1 MPISARVEETVGGDK
16 IEPKATG
23 VPDREAAT
31 SESRG
36 KLLSFPGCLRF

>member
-1 MPISARVEETVGGDK
+1 MPIGARVEETVSGDK

-23 VPDREAAT
+23 VPDRKAAT

-36 KLLSFPGCLRF
+36 KLLSLPGCLRF